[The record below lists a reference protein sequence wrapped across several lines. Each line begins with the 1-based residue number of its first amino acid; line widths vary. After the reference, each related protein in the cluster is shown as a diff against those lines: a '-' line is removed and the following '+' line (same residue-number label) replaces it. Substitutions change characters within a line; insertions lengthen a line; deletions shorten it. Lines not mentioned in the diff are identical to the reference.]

1 MVSCFHTPP
10 LPLNARS
17 GLAGPV
23 RATVVLRPAVLA
35 TRRRA
40 SSPLSLSRRR
50 RRRSLSPHPQKQAT
64 PLVAGLGVA
73 AAALTARQLLAA
85 YVRYAASPAS
95 RGFYRGGFQQEMTR
109 REALLILGL
118 RESAAQDA
126 QRVKDAHRRIMLAN
140 HPDSGGSPYISVKV
154 NEAKDML
161 LGKKRQGGSVF

>member
-1 MVSCFHTPP
+1 M
-10 LPLNARS
+10 
-17 GLAGPV
+17 
-23 RATVVLRPAVLA
+23 
-35 TRRRA
+35 
-40 SSPLSLSRRR
+40 
-50 RRRSLSPHPQKQAT
+50 AT

-118 RESAAQDA
+118 RESAAQDG

-140 HPDSGGSPYISVKV
+140 HPDAGGSPYISVKV
-154 NEAKDML
+154 NEAKDLL
-161 LGKKRQGGSVF
+161 LGKKRSGGSVF

>member
-1 MVSCFHTPP
+1 MAHCGCRRAAAASRDRNPYRCAA
-10 LPLNARS
+10 ARS
-17 GLAGPV
+17 LVA
-23 RATVVLRPAVLA
+23 R
-35 TRRRA
+35 
-40 SSPLSLSRRR
+40 S
-50 RRRSLSPHPQKQAT
+50 RRRSLAVVAHSPNKNAIKKKQAT

-73 AAALTARQLLAA
+73 AAALTARQLLSA

-161 LGKKRQGGSVF
+161 LGKKRTGSVF

>member
-1 MVSCFHTPP
+1 MVRVAAALSSRRATQPLEGPAARRRPALARPIAAADDANTPTPP
-10 LPLNARS
+10 PPA
-17 GLAGPV
+17 PPPTTI
-23 RATVVLRPAVLA
+23 AT
-35 TRRRA
+35 
-40 SSPLSLSRRR
+40 
-50 RRRSLSPHPQKQAT
+50 QQAT

-118 RESAAQDA
+118 RETAAQDA
-126 QRVKDAHRRIMLAN
+126 QRVRDAHRRIMLAN

-161 LGKKRQGGSVF
+161 LGKKRAGGSVF

>member
-1 MVSCFHTPP
+1 MVSTATCSIASAASRGGATAGTRPRPQPRRHADTPTPP
-10 LPLNARS
+10 TPTRLARQ
-17 GLAGPV
+17 PPKP
-23 RATVVLRPAVLA
+23 T
-35 TRRRA
+35 T
-40 SSPLSLSRRR
+40 
-50 RRRSLSPHPQKQAT
+50 QAT

-118 RESAAQDA
+118 RETAAQDA
-126 QRVKDAHRRIMLAN
+126 QRVRDAHRRIMLAN

-161 LGKKRQGGSVF
+161 LGKKRAGGSVF

>member
-1 MVSCFHTPP
+1 MVSCHVQGRAARLGVPPPRLRRPRSTASRSRSTP
-10 LPLNARS
+10 
-17 GLAGPV
+17 
-23 RATVVLRPAVLA
+23 RP
-35 TRRRA
+35 TNKNKN
-40 SSPLSLSRRR
+40 
-50 RRRSLSPHPQKQAT
+50 KQAT

-73 AAALTARQLLAA
+73 AAALSARQLLAA

-161 LGKKRQGGSVF
+161 LGKKRAGGSVF